1 MIWTVG
7 NARVNNQRCTQGVRW
22 NAHTS
27 TEKETGDPPR
37 MTWYPSRASAAAA
50 ALPSPDV
57 ACTRIHTHT
66 PHPPWAEH
74 ITRRGDSK
82 EREKRLHL
90 QASKQE
96 RAEARAIGYPSNH
109 ADGAAAAATSG
120 VVVGLGHRSE
130 ARDGGAAAEEE
141 EEDVGVEEGD
151 GPQDGHP
158 PELPRA
164 HHAERFAVHG
174 RRRRLLG
181 ELSSCHRERGATTDG
196 SD

>member
-1 MIWTVG
+1 MLESTTKD
-7 NARVNNQRCTQGVRW
+7 AHRVFDEMPTQAPKKKQATHRGWRGTPPAPAPPPPLCPAPTSP
-22 NAHTS
+22 AHA
-27 TEKETGDPPR
+27 
-37 MTWYPSRASAAAA
+37 Y
-50 ALPSPDV
+50 
-57 ACTRIHTHT
+57 THT

-151 GPQDGHP
+151 GPQDRHP

>member
-1 MIWTVG
+1 MVPLP
-7 NARVNNQRCTQGVRW
+7 RQRRRRRFAQ
-22 NAHTS
+22 
-27 TEKETGDPPR
+27 PR
-37 MTWYPSRASAAAA
+37 
-50 ALPSPDV
+50 
-57 ACTRIHTHT
+57 
-66 PHPPWAEH
+66 
-74 ITRRGDSK
+74 RR
-82 EREKRLHL
+82 
-90 QASKQE
+90 
-96 RAEARAIGYPSNH
+96 PSNH